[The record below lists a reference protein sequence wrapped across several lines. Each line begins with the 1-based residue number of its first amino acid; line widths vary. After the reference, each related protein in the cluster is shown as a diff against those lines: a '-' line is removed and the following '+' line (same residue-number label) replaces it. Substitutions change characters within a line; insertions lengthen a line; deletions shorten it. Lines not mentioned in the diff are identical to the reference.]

1 MIAVLNLKR
10 GVMMMMMTDMLPYII
25 WRKSI
30 LIAYKSGGLND
41 IKVADPVIE
50 GPIRGLIV
58 KTMHRQIKRSKRKE
72 AIVGEPLGKIVVLKE
87 VGRNRMQ
94 NKK

>member
-1 MIAVLNLKR
+1 
-10 GVMMMMMTDMLPYII
+10 
-25 WRKSI
+25 

-58 KTMHRQIKRSKRKE
+58 KTMHQQIKRSKRNE
-72 AIVGEPLGKIVVLKE
+72 AIVGEPLGKLVVLKE
-87 VGRNRMQ
+87 VGRNRIQ
-94 NKK
+94 KKK